1 MSDAQQPASSNASS
15 GVPVPANYAHVL
27 AEVVEDLRRTRLRV
41 ATAANTEM
49 LMAYWRIGHT
59 ITIQQAEHGWGAKV
73 IDRLAADLRREFPKV
88 RGLSRSNLYS
98 MRAFAQ
104 AWPSL
109 GAAAAPD
116 RSANSATSPSPA
128 ARAGQSGGLYEI
140 VQTASGR
147 ITWSHVRVLVDHLD
161 DQPTREWY
169 AAQTAAN
176 GWSVRDLE
184 YQIAIKLHARTA
196 AAPSNFADRLP
207 ALDAGVLQQITKD
220 PYVFDFLDMS
230 EKKLEHDVEQ
240 ALMDH
245 LQATLTEFGRGFAF
259 LGRQVSFD
267 VGGDEFTVDLLFF
280 HTQALA
286 HVVVE
291 LKITKFKP
299 ADAGQLGF
307 YVALV
312 DDKLRNPAIHAPT
325 VGILLCASRNEATV
339 RYALGDNTAPM
350 AVANFTDVPGLEQL
364 HLPAPEELTAILAE
378 QFDDDQTLADV
389 LPDETNGDDDTDATG
404 AADG

>member
-1 MSDAQQPASSNASS
+1 MISE
-15 GVPVPANYAHVL
+15 PVPANYTKVL
-27 AEVVEDLRRTRLRV
+27 AQVVDDLRRARLRV
-41 ATAANTEM
+41 ARAANTEL

-59 ITIQQAEHGWGAKV
+59 IAAQQAEHGWGAKV
-73 IDRLAADLRREFPKV
+73 IDRLATDLRREFPKV

-104 AWPSL
+104 AWPEL
-109 GAAAAPD
+109 DVAASGFERTTQPAKHTD
-116 RSANSATSPSPA
+116 PS
-128 ARAGQSGGLYEI
+128 GLYEV

-147 ITWSHVRVLVDHLD
+147 ITWSHIGVLVDHLD

-176 GWSVRDLE
+176 SWSVRDLE
-184 YQIAIKLHARTA
+184 YQVSIKLHTRTG
-196 AAPSNFADRLP
+196 AAPSNFAERLP
-207 ALDAGVLQQITKD
+207 APEAAVMQQITKD

-230 EKKLEHDVEQ
+230 DKKLEQDVEQ

-267 VGGDEFTVDLLFF
+267 VDGDEFTVDLLLF
-280 HTQALA
+280 HTEALA

-291 LKITKFKP
+291 LKITKFQP
-299 ADAGQLGF
+299 AHAGQLGF

-339 RYALGDNTAPM
+339 RYALREAPLRWQWPISVM
-350 AVANFTDVPGLEQL
+350 S
-364 HLPAPEELTAILAE
+364 
-378 QFDDDQTLADV
+378 
-389 LPDETNGDDDTDATG
+389 PD
-404 AADG
+404 